1 MGSESS
7 PYNTRDKG
15 GQHDRSRSMHLQ
27 PETNHEPM
35 SNRQK
40 KNKDI
45 PYESNKVSRNKSVEG
60 GSREI

>member
-1 MGSESS
+1 M
-7 PYNTRDKG
+7 
-15 GQHDRSRSMHLQ
+15 QLQ

-40 KNKDI
+40 NNNGI
-45 PYESNKVSRNKSVEG
+45 PYDNNKISRNKSVEG